1 MNLDPNG
8 WLDVARHRP
17 SPHHND
23 RPDPDDISL
32 LVIHNISLPPGVHGD
47 RYINALF
54 AGTLPAL
61 RHEHPYLDAIAGLR
75 VAAHFLILRDGSI
88 TQYVPTVARA
98 WHAGVSRY
106 QGRENCNDFSIGI
119 ELNGSDHAPYTLRQ
133 YQALAALSRAIIARH
148 PRITPA
154 RITGHSDIA
163 PDRKTDPGP
172 AFNWHYYRT
181 LLAQTGGCP
190 SENHARV

>member
-1 MNLDPNG
+1 MNIAPNG

-172 AFNWHYYRT
+172 ALNWHYYRT

>member
-8 WLDVARHRP
+8 WLDAARRRP

-181 LLAQTGGCP
+181 LLTAKQP
-190 SENHARV
+190 

>member
-1 MNLDPNG
+1 MHIDADG
-8 WLDVARHRP
+8 WLDAASRYP
-17 SPHHND
+17 SPHHNE
-23 RPDPDDISL
+23 RPDADDISL

>member
-1 MNLDPNG
+1 MNIAPNG

-75 VAAHFLILRDGSI
+75 VAAHFLILRNGSI
-88 TQYVPTVARA
+88 TQYVPTVVRA

-106 QGRENCNDFSIGI
+106 QGRENCNNFSIGI

-148 PRITPA
+148 PRISPA

>member
-1 MNLDPNG
+1 MNLDSNG
-8 WLDVARHRP
+8 WLDAARRRP

-106 QGRENCNDFSIGI
+106 QRRENCNDFSIGI

-148 PRITPA
+148 PRITPT

-181 LLAQTGGCP
+181 LLTAKQP
-190 SENHARV
+190 LPFL

>member
-8 WLDVARHRP
+8 WLDAARRRP

-32 LVIHNISLPPGVHGD
+32 LVIHNISLPPAVHGD

-54 AGTLPAL
+54 DGTLPAL
-61 RHEHPYLDAIAGLR
+61 RHEHPYLDAIAELR

-106 QGRENCNDFSIGI
+106 QRRENCNDFSIGI
-119 ELNGSDHAPYTLRQ
+119 ELNGSDHTPYTLRQ

-181 LLAQTGGCP
+181 LLTAKQP
-190 SENHARV
+190 

>member
-1 MNLDPNG
+1 MNIAPNG

>member
-1 MNLDPNG
+1 MNIAPNG

-23 RPDPDDISL
+23 RPAPDDISL

-181 LLAQTGGCP
+181 LLAQTGGGP

>member
-8 WLDVARHRP
+8 WLDAARRRP

-54 AGTLPAL
+54 DGTLPAL

-106 QGRENCNDFSIGI
+106 QRRENCNDFSIGI

-181 LLAQTGGCP
+181 LLTAKP
-190 SENHARV
+190 PLPFP

>member
-1 MNLDPNG
+1 MNIAPHG
-8 WLDVARHRP
+8 WLDGARHRP

-181 LLAQTGGCP
+181 LLAQTGGGP

>member
-8 WLDVARHRP
+8 WLDAARRRP

-106 QGRENCNDFSIGI
+106 QRRENCNDFSIGI

>member
-1 MNLDPNG
+1 MNIAPNG

-32 LVIHNISLPPGVHGD
+32 LVIHNFSLPPGVHGD

-148 PRITPA
+148 PHITPA

>member
-1 MNLDPNG
+1 MNIAPNG

-106 QGRENCNDFSIGI
+106 QRRENCNDFSIGI

-181 LLAQTGGCP
+181 LLAQTGGGP

>member
-1 MNLDPNG
+1 MPN
-8 WLDVARHRP
+8 P
-17 SPHHND
+17 SPARTHND
-23 RPDPDDISL
+23 RPDADDISL

-106 QGRENCNDFSIGI
+106 QRRENCNDFSIGI
-119 ELNGSDHAPYTLRQ
+119 ELNGTTMRPTPCASTRHLPPSR
-133 YQALAALSRAIIARH
+133 RAIIARH
-148 PRITPA
+148 PRITPT

-181 LLAQTGGCP
+181 LLTAKQP
-190 SENHARV
+190 

>member
-8 WLDVARHRP
+8 WLDAARRRP

>member
-8 WLDVARHRP
+8 WLDAARRRP

-119 ELNGSDHAPYTLRQ
+119 ELNGSDHQPYTLRQ
-133 YQALAALSRAIIARH
+133 YQALAALTRAIMYRH

-163 PDRKTDPGP
+163 PTRKTDPGA
-172 AFNWHYYRT
+172 AFNWPYYRR
-181 LLAQTGGCP
+181 LLARQTTP
-190 SENHARV
+190 

>member
-1 MNLDPNG
+1 MNIAPNG

-106 QGRENCNDFSIGI
+106 QGRENCNDFSIGV

>member
-1 MNLDPNG
+1 MNIAPNG

-148 PRITPA
+148 PRITPT

>member
-1 MNLDPNG
+1 M
-8 WLDVARHRP
+8 
-17 SPHHND
+17 
-23 RPDPDDISL
+23 
-32 LVIHNISLPPGVHGD
+32 
-47 RYINALF
+47 
-54 AGTLPAL
+54 
-61 RHEHPYLDAIAGLR
+61 
-75 VAAHFLILRDGSI
+75 
-88 TQYVPTVARA
+88 
-98 WHAGVSRY
+98 
-106 QGRENCNDFSIGI
+106 
-119 ELNGSDHAPYTLRQ
+119 NGSDHAPYTLRQ

>member
-1 MNLDPNG
+1 MNIAPNG

-88 TQYVPTVARA
+88 TQYAPTVARA